1 MPIFSQMSDDRYGNS
16 SPQQIDD
23 ESVENSSVA
32 SQSNIDEQDSY
43 QRPQQS
49 RKRKREPDA
58 VDAQDVLYAD
68 RLLDYFIL
76 SGSDAPMLDLDFPFP
91 PPGYPINRHIDN
103 QNHSALHWAAAMGDI
118 PIVGEFLKLGA
129 NIRARNIRGE
139 TPVMRAI
146 IFTNNYEKGTMNEL
160 VDLLQ
165 PTWQDRDDFGGTVFH
180 HAAALTLSLTKKKCA
195 RNYLEILLNKLGDS
209 MSQQEFFNFIN
220 LKDHKGDTALHIVAR
235 NEAKRCIQTLQ
246 GRGVASD
253 IPNAKG
259 ETVDEIL
266 YRLRKRR
273 TDQFTYFSSSPVQ
286 PDLLHIK
293 GTELSRMSRSA
304 AIPTGNQYESQSAQS
319 FSESFSGKLPDKA
332 LQVALDIE
340 EGVQEKEVDLA
351 ESNRLLQ
358 NVTSELNQVRRESRT
373 LITNDNGDNE
383 DEDDKQLQK
392 DADALILANQSLIE
406 QHQHKSLHMR
416 VRSEERNLHP
426 SAHHDRTKS
435 NGENPDESEL
445 ERKIRAARSLAEMQ
459 VQRRS
464 FVTTVV
470 QAQATA
476 GMTERGE
483 LYKRLISSSMGIPA
497 DEVTAMIP
505 ELLDVLEMSKME
517 VNDEGSG
524 EEIVCH

>member
-1 MPIFSQMSDDRYGNS
+1 MSDDRYRNS
-16 SPQQIDD
+16 SPQPIDD

-32 SQSNIDEQDSY
+32 SQSNIDEQDLY
-43 QRPQQS
+43 PRPQQS

-91 PPGYPINRHIDN
+91 PSGYPINRHIDN

-118 PIVGEFLKLGA
+118 PIVSEFLKLGA

-160 VDLLQ
+160 VGLLQ
-165 PTWQDRDDFGGTVFH
+165 PTLQDRDDFGGTVFH

-195 RNYLEILLNKLGDS
+195 RNYLEILLNKLGDT
-209 MSQQEFFNFIN
+209 MSQQEFFNFMN

-266 YRLRKRR
+266 YRLQRRR

-286 PDLLHIK
+286 TDLLHVK
-293 GTELSRMSRSA
+293 STELSRMSRSA
-304 AIPTGNQYESQSAQS
+304 AIPIGNQYESQSAQS

-351 ESNRLLQ
+351 ESNRLLH
-358 NVTSELNQVRRESRT
+358 NVTSELNQVRRESRA
-373 LITNDNGDNE
+373 LMTNDNGDNE
-383 DEDDKQLQK
+383 DEDDKRLLK

-406 QHQHKSLHMR
+406 QHQHRSLHMR
-416 VRSEERNLHP
+416 VRSEEQNLHP

-435 NGENPDESEL
+435 NGEHSDESEL

-476 GMTERGE
+476 GMTERGD

-497 DEVTAMIP
+497 DEVPAMIP

-524 EEIVCH
+524 GEEIVCH

>member
-1 MPIFSQMSDDRYGNS
+1 MSDDRYGNS

-91 PPGYPINRHIDN
+91 PLGYPINRHIDN

-118 PIVGEFLKLGA
+118 PIVSEFLKLGA

-165 PTWQDRDDFGGTVFH
+165 PTLQDRDDFGGTVFH

-273 TDQFTYFSSSPVQ
+273 TEQFTYFSSSPVQ
-286 PDLLHIK
+286 PDLLHMK

-304 AIPTGNQYESQSAQS
+304 AIPNGNQYESQSAQS

-340 EGVQEKEVDLA
+340 EGVHEMEVDLA

-358 NVTSELNQVRRESRT
+358 NVTSELNQVRRESRA
-373 LITNDNGDNE
+373 LITNENGENE

-392 DADALILANQSLIE
+392 EADALILANQSLIE
-406 QHQHKSLHMR
+406 QHQHRSLHMR

-435 NGENPDESEL
+435 NGEKNPDESEL

-476 GMTERGE
+476 GMTERGD